1 MIPDADLEI
10 ARTER
15 EAYHCAVALIQSQ
28 QLGELFAN
36 LPRQN
41 GWPSRPKNVGW
52 CGPERA
58 QRTTTRP
65 AFFARKA
72 WP

>member
-15 EAYHCAVALIQSQ
+15 EAYHRAVAHIQSQ

-36 LPRQN
+36 LQRQN
-41 GWPSRPKNVGW
+41 G
-52 CGPERA
+52 PERYFPEGVA
-58 QRTTTRP
+58 PTSCTIRL
-65 AFFARKA
+65 
-72 WP
+72 